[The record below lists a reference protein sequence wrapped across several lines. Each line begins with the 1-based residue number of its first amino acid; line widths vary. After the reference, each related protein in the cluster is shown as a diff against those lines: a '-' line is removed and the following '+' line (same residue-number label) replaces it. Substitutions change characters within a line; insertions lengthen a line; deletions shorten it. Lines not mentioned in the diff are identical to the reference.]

1 VSDEDLGPKLKERTP
16 LSHQLTAIQSWEDY
30 GHRGIFEHATGSG
43 KTFTALLAI
52 KKHVA
57 LGNPVL
63 ILVPSRLLLDQWAG
77 EVSQEVS
84 DAIVLLAGSGN
95 NRWRKNGKLKDFTC
109 QNLNLGK
116 RIVISTMQTASMDE
130 FLAAVSG
137 GDHLMVVADEV
148 HQIGS
153 RKNSK
158 AMQIKSGSRLG
169 LSATPKRYGDLEG
182 TQNILDYF
190 GPIIQPPFTLQDAIK
205 AKRLVEY
212 EYFPHPIHLS
222 AQESKQWHDLS
233 KKITLEIVKQKADAQ
248 GNRPMSDRVK
258 MLLIQRSRV
267 AKKAAE
273 KVTLIGSIISREYR
287 PGERWLVY
295 CEDSTQL
302 GEVMAELKKFKLDP
316 IEYFTDMAGD
326 QYATLSY
333 FKTFGGILVSIKCLD
348 EGIDIPTIT
357 HAFILASSQNPRQF
371 IQRRG
376 RVLRKA
382 ANKYIAVIHDAIV
395 IPNSLEDEPEQ
406 LAILKS
412 ELLRAMEFSKSAI
425 NRDSGANLRAMAL
438 DLGLDPD
445 LTVEDGI
452 EDESEEEV

>member
-1 VSDEDLGPKLKERTP
+1 
-16 LSHQLTAIQSWEDY
+16 
-30 GHRGIFEHATGSG
+30 
-43 KTFTALLAI
+43 
-52 KKHVA
+52 
-57 LGNPVL
+57 
-63 ILVPSRLLLDQWAG
+63 
-77 EVSQEVS
+77 
-84 DAIVLLAGSGN
+84 
-95 NRWRKNGKLKDFTC
+95 
-109 QNLNLGK
+109 
-116 RIVISTMQTASMDE
+116 
-130 FLAAVSG
+130 
-137 GDHLMVVADEV
+137 
-148 HQIGS
+148 
-153 RKNSK
+153 
-158 AMQIKSGSRLG
+158 
-169 LSATPKRYGDLEG
+169 
-182 TQNILDYF
+182 
-190 GPIIQPPFTLQDAIK
+190 
-205 AKRLVEY
+205 
-212 EYFPHPIHLS
+212 
-222 AQESKQWHDLS
+222 
-233 KKITLEIVKQKADAQ
+233 
-248 GNRPMSDRVK
+248 
-258 MLLIQRSRV
+258 
-267 AKKAAE
+267 
-273 KVTLIGSIISREYR
+273 
-287 PGERWLVY
+287 
-295 CEDSTQL
+295 
-302 GEVMAELKKFKLDP
+302 
-316 IEYFTDMAGD
+316 MAGD